1 MENSIKISYILT
13 TFNKLPYLK
22 EVVSRLLSNIR
33 DDEEFIVVDGGSK
46 DGTREYL
53 QDLYQQGLIHQFVSE
68 PDKGEAHG
76 FNKGMLMARGELV
89 KVITDDDA
97 FYYPVIRACKE
108 YMLAHPEVDVM
119 SAQTGLVNLEDL
131 SSISLYD
138 DCYANFMR
146 WMETGQPGW
155 FIGLPLLIRK
165 KSLALT
171 GLFHTGVVQV
181 DTDFSL
187 RITSFK
193 VNIAWCT
200 GLSAIRIENP
210 QSNFRNLKQQNAS
223 QSEYI
228 RMLFFYDKNIYGSL
242 RKNLKYQTNLE
253 EYIKKPLRP
262 LKNLILKLTGHAT
275 PPEKRTFALNQ
286 VSDPKPSIENAF
298 LASDRFFNEFNGSN
312 ELKFLTRNKA

>member
-1 MENSIKISYILT
+1 MDNSIKISYILT

-22 EVVSRLLSNIR
+22 EVVSRLLENIR
-33 DDEEFIVVDGGSK
+33 QDEEFIVVDGGSK

-53 QDLYQQGLIHQFVSE
+53 QELYQQGLIHQFVSE

-76 FNKGMLMARGELV
+76 FNKGMLMARGELI

-97 FYYPVIRACKE
+97 FYYPMIRACKD

-138 DCYANFMR
+138 DCHANFMR

-187 RITSFK
+187 RIASFK

-223 QSEYI
+223 QAEYI

-253 EYIKKPLRP
+253 EIIKKPLRP
-262 LKNLILKLTGHAT
+262 IKNLILKLTGHAT
-275 PPEKRTFALNQ
+275 VPEKRTFALNQ
-286 VSDPKPSIENAF
+286 VSELKPSIENAF
-298 LASDRFFNEFNGSN
+298 LVSDRFFAEFNGSN
-312 ELKFLTRNKA
+312 ELKFLTRNQA